1 MSEQPKRNQPTPQHT
16 DFESMTHAQLV
27 AMLES
32 ANAEGAYDLAAK
44 LSKAA
49 STITKIGDDL
59 MTYVKGLEWQGEAG
73 DTFREWGGQTAS
85 ATLHL
90 GEYAEVASRWMGIVS
105 QAIAEAKAVM
115 PDTSETTAAQ
125 ADLRTAQKS
134 LSAAKEPGARNDP
147 DARKLAQTAQSDATA
162 AQGRIDAARY
172 EAAQQMRKLAQTYQ
186 QSAAQVNS
194 VEPPTY
200 SPPGNH
206 LGAGWIDTDQQYIS
220 VPSQGTSASFGSPS
234 TSAVPERSQMSR
246 TDSGQSSL
254 PPQSGE
260 RRIERSE
267 PIGMDLDGLVTLP
280 EASGPSTPVAPA
292 PGGPPS
298 RSESTPHIQPG
309 IVPPSLN
316 GGGSG
321 QNAVTG
327 RGPSATRVPFQAGQG
342 ITNGPAARM
351 PRESGIVGGRPVP
364 PSTSRAGG
372 IPRGTVIGG
381 DHVQGRTPMT
391 RGITPGAPGG
401 GNSTAGQNGIVGGR
415 RLASEA
421 GGLVGNRP
429 VPPGRVGTRP
439 FTPGG
444 SGLVHQPNATAT
456 PRNST
461 PRGNGAASPSA
472 VPSGS
477 QRDQRSG
484 HRPDYLTE
492 DEETW
497 ARNNRRSLPPVVD

>member
-1 MSEQPKRNQPTPQHT
+1 MSEQPKRSQPTPQHT
-16 DFESMTHAQLV
+16 DFESMSHAQLA

-115 PDTSETTAAQ
+115 PATSETTTAQ
-125 ADLRTAQKS
+125 ADLRTAEKS
-134 LSAAKEPGARNDP
+134 LTAAKEPGARNDP

-162 AQGRIDAARY
+162 AQSRIDAARY

-186 QSAAQVNS
+186 QSAAQVNG
-194 VEPPTY
+194 VEPPTF

-206 LGAGWIDTDQQYIS
+206 LGVGWVDTNQQYIS
-220 VPSQGTSASFGSPS
+220 VPPPGSSASFGSPS
-234 TSAVPERSQMSR
+234 TFAGPERSQVSG

-254 PPQSGE
+254 PPRSGD
-260 RRIERSE
+260 RRGEYSK
-267 PIGMDLDGLVTLP
+267 PIQMGLDGLVTLP
-280 EASGPSTPVAPA
+280 EASGPSTPVTPA
-292 PGGPPS
+292 PGGPPA
-298 RSESTPHIQPG
+298 RSESTPHFQPG
-309 IVPPSLN
+309 AVPPSLN
-316 GGGSG
+316 GGGNG

-327 RGPSATRVPFQAGQG
+327 RGPSATRVPFQTGQG

-364 PSTSRAGG
+364 PSSNRAGG

-381 DHVQGRTPMT
+381 DHVQSRTPMT

-401 GNSTAGQNGIVGGR
+401 GNTAAGQNGIAGGR

-421 GGLVGNRP
+421 GHLAGSRP
-429 VPPGRVGTRP
+429 VPPGRAATRP

-444 SGLVHQPNATAT
+444 SGLVPQRNATTA
-456 PRNST
+456 PRNSPPPGT
-461 PRGNGAASPSA
+461 GA
-472 VPSGS
+472 VPPGS

-484 HRPDYLTE
+484 QRPDYLTE

>member
-27 AMLES
+27 AMLDS

-59 MTYVKGLEWQGEAG
+59 MTYVKSLEWQGEAG

-134 LSAAKEPGARNDP
+134 LSASKEPGTRNDP

-162 AQGRIDAARY
+162 AQTRIDAARY

-194 VEPPTY
+194 VEPPTFVPPAEQLGHDEWRQPNEY
-200 SPPGNH
+200 IAVTASGASTAATAASPYTDGRNH
-206 LGAGWIDTDQQYIS
+206 SGSGPQTE
-220 VPSQGTSASFGSPS
+220 PSQVES
-234 TSAVPERSQMSR
+234 TQGKDQVSRSQPVSM
-246 TDSGQSSL
+246 G
-254 PPQSGE
+254 
-260 RRIERSE
+260 I
-267 PIGMDLDGLVTLP
+267 DGLATLP
-280 EASGPSTPVAPA
+280 ESSNHGLTPPLSNGITPRPETPSQ
-292 PGGPPS
+292 
-298 RSESTPHIQPG
+298 IQPG
-309 IVPPSLN
+309 AIPPSFN

-321 QNAVTG
+321 PGQATPG
-327 RGPSATRVPFQAGQG
+327 RLPSTVRSPLLPGQG
-342 ITNGPAARM
+342 PLNGGVARM
-351 PRESGIVGGRPVP
+351 PRESGIMGGRPVTP
-364 PSTSRAGG
+364 TSGQVGG

-381 DHVQGRTPMT
+381 ENTQGRMPMG
-391 RGITPGAPGG
+391 RGVAPGMPG
-401 GNSTAGQNGIVGGR
+401 STGMNAGQSGAAGGR
-415 RLASEA
+415 RMASET
-421 GGLVGNRP
+421 GGVVGRP
-429 VPPGRVGTRP
+429 SQASRTSSRP

-444 SGLVHQPNATAT
+444 AGLLRPSNMPDGTRAPAQTRGAATPNSRNATST
-456 PRNST
+456 QRN
-461 PRGNGAASPSA
+461 
-472 VPSGS
+472 
-477 QRDQRSG
+477 QRDGERSDHLCEEEQTWQQN
-484 HRPDYLTE
+484 HRR
-492 DEETW
+492 
-497 ARNNRRSLPPVVD
+497 ALPPVVD